1 MARKVCKKCKLFVEK
16 DKCPICGGNQFND
29 AWKGRITILKFDKSE
44 IAGKIGITANGEYVI
59 KI

>member
-29 AWKGRITILKFDKSE
+29 TWKGRIIILKFDKSE
-44 IAGKIGITANGEYVI
+44 VAGNLGITANGEYVI

>member
-29 AWKGRITILKFDKSE
+29 TWKGRITILKFDKSDV
-44 IAGKIGITANGEYVI
+44 AGKMGITANGEYVI